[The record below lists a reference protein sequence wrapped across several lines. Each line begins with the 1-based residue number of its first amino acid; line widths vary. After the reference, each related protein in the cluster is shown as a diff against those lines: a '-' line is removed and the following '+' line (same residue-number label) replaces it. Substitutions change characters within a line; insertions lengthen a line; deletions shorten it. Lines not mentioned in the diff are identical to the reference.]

1 MEKRR
6 ARTKSGDDPP
16 IACDVFD
23 LLAPT
28 VFVSLLVLIGSG
40 LYYLM
45 ANYTRQV
52 ELTPGYYNLFG
63 IKMVFVIA
71 ALFLSIY
78 QTFPLRG
85 RISNLDLV
93 PENRKL
99 VPATLRT
106 QRAVSRVLLAVLSM
120 AVFLGIWLAR
130 FS

>member
-1 MEKRR
+1 M
-6 ARTKSGDDPP
+6 
-16 IACDVFD
+16 
-23 LLAPT
+23 
-28 VFVSLLVLIGSG
+28 FVSLLVLIGSG